1 MKTARRLTCIVTI
14 LLCLSPQPYMA
25 QVASE
30 CEQVSAK
37 IQELEKLNLEEMS
50 PSMRQFHK
58 EALLKRY
65 VQFSKCLDREI
76 QTTTET
82 QKAVANA
89 EAAAQVEQH
98 LRKLTKTKSDVA
110 GKITILRTLLDLTSE
125 IADVD
130 TGGPTLTDK
139 RSTVNAERRA
149 TDRETAASTKVSMNP
164 RAPAGDR
171 ATASNEN
178 LSVVSAA
185 PTAANG
191 VTDVSTRA
199 SAGLPAPVAPVQACG
214 PSADYD
220 APTLLNGLA
229 KGLAVDIIRNN
240 APDIAAQA
248 GPQIVLYT
256 VFDAAS
262 LRSSELVRAL
272 DAYEYLGETARTD
285 KQLGA
290 SANADGVVS
299 SIEKPSFA
307 QLLGFAIEHGGI
319 SKKNDGTNLTL
330 STSLYSLYALGTKD
344 TAENYARA
352 GILNRVGVAATFELE
367 NKDNELANARRNN
380 LTEWSA
386 KVRLFGDRST
396 RSPGFQRKFATKVRP
411 IILDRLRSLGRAIE
425 QLARSNSAYTTLEDN
440 ALTTLPDEVRAR
452 MACPDYT
459 AATVAQKEE
468 IITAVILGRLRTIVY
483 DPVHSG
489 RVRLDPREITL
500 IESEFLPNLKR
511 SLDNLVLAN
520 KDVKE
525 AIEDLQK
532 GPLTTFAYTNHRV
545 PTSSDYSDLK
555 FLFEQEKGF
564 MGPLKLSS
572 NLGFSLYNRPDR
584 SLNQDQVR
592 DFSAALS
599 FGGAS
604 DSPFTEAENRS
615 KITYSFVGRYQRLFE
630 NRGIAGRTADIGTL
644 QFVTEIPLFKGLSL
658 PFSVTYSSATEEEK
672 KQGFRFNFGTR
683 FDMDKLVELLR
694 ASSKP

>member
-1 MKTARRLTCIVTI
+1 
-14 LLCLSPQPYMA
+14 
-25 QVASE
+25 
-30 CEQVSAK
+30 
-37 IQELEKLNLEEMS
+37 MS
-50 PSMRQFHK
+50 SSMRQFHK
-58 EALLKRY
+58 EALLKLY
-65 VQFSKCLDREI
+65 VQLSNCLDSEI
-76 QTTTET
+76 QTTIER
-82 QKAVANA
+82 QKAVANS
-89 EAAAQVEQH
+89 EAVSQLEQQ
-98 LRKLTKTKSDVA
+98 LRKLTMTKSSVA
-110 GKITILRTLLDLTSE
+110 GNITILRTLLDLTGE
-125 IADVD
+125 VAGVD
-130 TGGPTLTDK
+130 TRGPTLTEK
-139 RSTVNAERRA
+139 RSTADVARRS
-149 TDRETAASTKVSMNP
+149 TDRENSASTKVSM
-164 RAPAGDR
+164 RAPAPATD
-171 ATASNEN
+171 ATPTASSEN
-178 LSVVSAA
+178 LSTVSAA
-185 PTAANG
+185 STAGNAVTAA
-191 VTDVSTRA
+191 ST
-199 SAGLPAPVAPVQACG
+199 SPSSGLPAPAIAVQSCG

-229 KGLAVDIIRNN
+229 KGLAADILRTNN
-240 APDIAAQA
+240 PDIAAQA
-248 GPQIVLYT
+248 GPQMVLYT

-262 LRSSELVRAL
+262 PRSSELVRAL

-307 QLLGFAIEHGGI
+307 QLLGFAVEHGGI
-319 SKKNDGTNLTL
+319 TKKNDGTNLTL

-396 RSPGFQRKFATKVRP
+396 RSPGFQRVFAQKVRP
-411 IILDRLRSLGRAIE
+411 LILDRLRSLGRAIE
-425 QLARSNSAYTTLEDN
+425 QLATSNAAYDTLEDN

-459 AATVAQKEE
+459 AATPAQKEE
-468 IITAVILGRLRTIVY
+468 IITAVILGRLRTTVY
-483 DPVHSG
+483 EPLHSG
-489 RVRLDPREITL
+489 RVALDPREIAS
-500 IESEFLPNLKR
+500 IEGEFLPNLKR
-511 SLDNLVLAN
+511 SLDNLVLAD
-520 KDVKE
+520 KIVKE

-532 GPLTTFAYTNHRV
+532 GPLATFAYTNHRV
-545 PTSSDYSDLK
+545 PTSSDHSDLK

-564 MGPLKLSS
+564 MGPLKLSG

-584 SLNQDQVR
+584 SLNQDRVR

-599 FGGAS
+599 FEGAS

-694 ASSKP
+694 ANSKP